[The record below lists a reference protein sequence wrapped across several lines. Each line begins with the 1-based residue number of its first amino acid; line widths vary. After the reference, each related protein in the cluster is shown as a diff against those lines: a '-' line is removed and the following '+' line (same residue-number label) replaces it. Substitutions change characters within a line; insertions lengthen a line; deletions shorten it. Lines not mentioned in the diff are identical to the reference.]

1 MDPLKKSLQWA
12 IFFFM
17 ATSSSEPSYTCVLT
31 NGAKKV
37 CI

>member
-1 MDPLKKSLQWA
+1 MDLLKRSLQQA
-12 IFFFM
+12 IFFF
-17 ATSSSEPSYTCVLT
+17 TSSSEPSYRSVVP